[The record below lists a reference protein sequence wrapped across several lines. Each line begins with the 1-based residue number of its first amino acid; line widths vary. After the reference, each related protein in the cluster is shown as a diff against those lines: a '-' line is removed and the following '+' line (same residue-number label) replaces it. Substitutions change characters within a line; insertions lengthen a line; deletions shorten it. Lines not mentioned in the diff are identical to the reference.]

1 MPGISLLRPQYTS
14 LGTVATRLA
23 GGARQVAHETD
34 QSALSALVEGR
45 AAGGQDDVI
54 VQEVTAASFEHSRDQ
69 GSGRQAPQEH
79 PVAAAAPREAA
90 GDFSA
95 EAKSPPAERAPA
107 FGLLVAAPLAMPER
121 LRAAEQ
127 AYGYSREVLR
137 MAGKPGGTLN
147 SAS

>member
-34 QSALSALVEGR
+34 HSAVSALADGR
-45 AAGGQDDVI
+45 AAGAQDEVV
-54 VQEVTAASFEHSRDQ
+54 VQEVTAASFEPSQDQ
-69 GSGRQAPQEH
+69 GNGRQAPQEQ
-79 PVAAAAPREAA
+79 PATAAAPREAS
-90 GDFSA
+90 GDFSV
-95 EAKSPPAERAPA
+95 EAKSPSPERAAA
-107 FGLLVAAPLAMPER
+107 FGLLVAAPLAMSER

-137 MAGKPGGTLN
+137 SASKPGGTLN